1 MNLKARVLR
10 AATIFSEH
18 RITQAE
24 VAAVVGASQPQVSRI
39 LKGQGLRATKLIEE
53 ICFYAERLEGGVTPD
68 AVRGNDHLIE
78 ALAEAWDGSAEHA
91 KALATVIRSLALLR
105 PVRS

>member
-1 MNLKARVLR
+1 
-10 AATIFSEH
+10 
-18 RITQAE
+18 
-24 VAAVVGASQPQVSRI
+24 
-39 LKGQGLRATKLIEE
+39 
-53 ICFYAERLEGGVTPD
+53 LEGGVTPD

-105 PVRS
+105 PVKSSTS